1 MKRNRQYSF
10 IDSCLRPPAV
20 RKRPESLKF
29 RNSTG
34 CRAGIVRAIPDWVP
48 FTGTVQVVVWP
59 KRQSVKQNGERLVS
73 DLTIALLRQEATAF
87 SRIESSHPEP
97 SLYGVSDGKAIGT
110 YLEHKFRAYLTAQG
124 YTYVMGNAANGLDF
138 PGLDVDIKVT
148 SIKQPQSSCPFRSIK
163 QKVYGLGYSLLV
175 FVYDKA
181 DDPKKRVAVLRMVNT
196 VFVDAAQTADFQM
209 TQGIRKIIA
218 DGGSA
223 DVIRQDLMAFM
234 EARSLTS
241 DEGEL
246 RELADALVAKVPEQG
261 YLTISPALQWRLQ
274 YKRVM
279 EKAGSVEGV
288 MCVFKTQPLP

>member
-1 MKRNRQYSF
+1 M
-10 IDSCLRPPAV
+10 
-20 RKRPESLKF
+20 PE
-29 RNSTG
+29 
-34 CRAGIVRAIPDWVP
+34 
-48 FTGTVQVVVWP
+48 
-59 KRQSVKQNGERLVS
+59 
-73 DLTIALLRQEATAF
+73 LTIDLLRQEATTF
-87 SRIESSHPEP
+87 SEVESTYPEP

-110 YLEHKFRAYLTAQG
+110 YLEHKFRSYLTGKG
-124 YTYVMGNAANGLDF
+124 YAYAMGNAANGLDF

-175 FVYDKA
+175 FVYDKK
-181 DDPKKRVAVLRMVNT
+181 DDPKDQVAILHMVST

-218 DGGSA
+218 DGGSE
-223 DVIRQDLMAFM
+223 DIIRQDLMAFM

-246 RELADALVAKVPEQG
+246 RDLADTVAAKVPEQG

-279 EKAGSVEGV
+279 EKAGCVDGVISVY
-288 MCVFKTQPLP
+288 KTTPLP